1 MEEKSSKIMLL
12 FFPALRFSLCCSSRE
27 DGTGILMKMHSG
39 VCFYALIVEKESVHK
54 NSLIMV
60 TFYMQ

>member
-27 DGTGILMKMHSG
+27 EGTGILMKMHSG
-39 VCFYALIVEKESVHK
+39 VCFYALIVERVCIKI
-54 NSLIMV
+54 L
-60 TFYMQ
+60 